1 MSTNTVPKRATAA
14 RQRDA
19 SRLRIRILLLEDV
32 TTTAEIMKAY
42 LRSVAPA
49 ATVELAGTLGAA
61 LQKLA
66 AGSFDLILAD
76 LNLPDSA
83 GLATLDRLLEATDR
97 LIIVLTVE
105 EEQGIRDAALA
116 RGAYDFVHKSRLN
129 GAALARVVRFA
140 TIQAETFRSLREGEA
155 RFRSLAKLSSDFYWE
170 TDARHRIVRM
180 NTGLDKPPGHL
191 LASQLGKTRW
201 EIPTAS
207 PDEAGWAAH
216 RAVLAAHLP
225 FRDFEFSR
233 VNEKGVERFLSI
245 SGEPVFDESG
255 AFSGYRG
262 VGRNFTER
270 KLQQRKIERL
280 SRMHAVLSGLSA
292 VIVRARSREEV
303 LGEACRV
310 AVEAG
315 GFRIAWIGLLDGE
328 KMRVLPVAWQGP
340 GRELVENVDINVG
353 DGAPARGSPLGQAIR
368 EGRAVVSNDIEHDA
382 RIVLKSQL
390 LAYELRSMAVLPLQV
405 AGETI
410 GALTLVAGETDFFD
424 DEEVTLLAGLAGDI
438 SFALDHLEKEKR
450 LDYLALYDSLTGLAN
465 RTLFLE
471 RLNQS
476 IHAAAQLG
484 GKLPIVLADIE
495 RFRTVNDSLGRQAGD
510 ALLKQAAGRFARAAG
525 RSEVARI
532 GADQFAVVLEPVRG
546 RSEAGRNVQAMAREC
561 FNEPFTLSGG
571 ELRTSAK
578 AGIALYPHDGTDAE
592 TLLKHAEAALRRS
605 KDSGEPF
612 VFYTPA
618 LTEWTAATLTLENK
632 LRQALK
638 NAEFV
643 LHYQAKVD
651 CETRRIVGVE
661 ALIRWQSP
669 ELGLVPPMK
678 FIPLME
684 ETGLILEAGAWA
696 LRQAVA
702 DHGRWRALGLA
713 APPVAVNVSPIQLRR
728 KDFVATIEAALRGA
742 AATPCLDLELT
753 ESLIMQD
760 IEGNIRKLDEVGAL
774 GVRVAID
781 DFGTG
786 YSSLAYLAKLPVQ
799 SLKIDRSFIVTM
811 LKDAATMTLVQT
823 IITLARSLKLKV
835 VAEGVEAEEQAKV
848 LRLLRCDEF
857 QGYLFSK
864 PLPFEALTA
873 LLRAG

>member
-1 MSTNTVPKRATAA
+1 MATNALPRKPAA
-14 RQRDA
+14 GIRRDVGK
-19 SRLRIRILLLEDV
+19 SRIRILLLEDAA
-32 TTTAEIMKAY
+32 TTAEIMKAY
-42 LRSVAPA
+42 LRSAAPA

-66 AGSFDLILAD
+66 AGAFDLVLAD

-105 EEQGIRDAALA
+105 EEQAVRDAALA
-116 RGAYDFVHKSRLN
+116 RGAYDFVHKSKLS

-140 TIQAETFRSLREGEA
+140 AIQAETFRSLREGEA
-155 RFRSLAKLSSDFYWE
+155 RFRSLTKLSSDFYWE
-170 TDARHRIVRM
+170 TDARHRLVRM
-180 NTGLDKPPGHL
+180 NTGLDKPPGRL
-191 LASQLGKTRW
+191 LAAQLGRTRW
-201 EIPTAS
+201 EIPNSS

-216 RAVLAAHLP
+216 RAVLDAHRP

-233 VNEKGVERFLSI
+233 VNDKGVERFLSI
-245 SGEPVFDESG
+245 SGEPVFDEGG
-255 AFSGYRG
+255 AFTGYRG
-262 VGRNFTER
+262 VGRNVTER

-280 SRMHAVLSGLSA
+280 SRMHSMLSGINA

-315 GFRIAWIGLLDGE
+315 GFRIAWIGLLDRE
-328 KMRVLPVAWQGP
+328 KMRVHPVAWQGP
-340 GRELVENVDINVG
+340 GRELVVNVDINVG
-353 DGAPARGSPLGQAIR
+353 DGAPARASPLGQAIR
-368 EGRAVVSNDIEHDA
+368 DARAAVSNDIENDA
-382 RIVLKSQL
+382 RIVLRSEL
-390 LAYELRSMAVLPLQV
+390 VANELRSMTVLPLLV

-410 GALTLVAGETDFFD
+410 GALTLVAAETGFFD
-424 DEEVTLLAGLAGDI
+424 DEEVTLLSGLAGDI
-438 SFALDHLEKEKR
+438 SFALDHLEKEKQ

-476 IHAAAQLG
+476 IHAAAQSG
-484 GKLPIVLADIE
+484 AKLPVVLADIE

-510 ALLKQAAGRFARAAG
+510 ALLKQAGERLARAAG
-525 RSEVARI
+525 RSEVGRI
-532 GADQFAVVLEPVRG
+532 GADQFAVVLAPVRG
-546 RSEAGRNVQAMAREC
+546 RSAAGRKLQALAREC
-561 FNEPFTLSGG
+561 FNEPFALLEG

-578 AGIALYPHDGTDAE
+578 AGIALYPNDGADAE

-605 KDSGEPF
+605 KQGGEPF

-618 LTEWTAATLTLENK
+618 LTEWTAETRTLENK

-638 NAEFV
+638 NGEFV
-643 LHYQAKVD
+643 LHYQPKMD
-651 CETRRIVGVE
+651 SETRRMAGVE

-684 ETGLILEAGAWA
+684 ETGMILEAGAWA
-696 LRQAVA
+696 LGQAVA
-702 DHGRWRALGLA
+702 DHGRWRALGLD
-713 APPVAVNVSPIQLRR
+713 APCVAVNVSPIQLRR
-728 KDFVATIEAALRGA
+728 KDFVSTIETALRGGA
-742 AATPCLDLELT
+742 GKPCLDLELT

-811 LKDAATMTLVQT
+811 LTDAATMTLVQT
-823 IITLARSLKLKV
+823 IITLARSLKLTV

-848 LRLLRCDEF
+848 LRLLRCDEV

-864 PLPFEALTA
+864 PLPFDALTA